1 MYYNLT
7 SKHKVDNKDSHN
19 VLYLRAHELS
29 SLELDPFKK
38 ISEIMSKWNLEGLE
52 QTIVGS
58 AKKAAED
65 IIEGKI
71 LDDLQKLLDE
81 LDKAY
86 GIFAENMYGYATP
99 GKIVDQFIL
108 PLPPSF
114 DSELKHSYV
123 EDKVTPGEVLMKK
136 LPGMLAVKFAKPN
149 IASIINKSVESGI
162 EIAKRHNYNFNPNI
176 INTYSGTEP
185 RTLNISFNI
194 VPQSRKHA
202 LEVIDGILKLRI
214 LASGTQLAENLFIK
228 QDHVFSIKFSDKL
241 EKLLYF
247 EDKYLNLVSVTT
259 ELMSSTGSGSFTH
272 DGVPKNIKV
281 TLSLQERMPLRRKEE
296 GGGKKPEDKNASVT
310 KKAASISASAAT
322 AKAVQYNKDNLKNDK
337 LKKPTAPTK
346 NQVKNSLKL
355 GKRILQGKK

>member
-7 SKHKVDNKDSHN
+7 SKHKVDKTDLHN
-19 VLYLRAHELS
+19 VLYLRAHTLS
-29 SLELDPFKK
+29 SIELDPFKK
-38 ISEIMSKWNLEGLE
+38 ISEIMSKWDLDKLE
-52 QTIVGS
+52 QTIINS
-58 AKKAAED
+58 AEKAANDLMSGE
-65 IIEGKI
+65 IFN
-71 LDDLQKLLDE
+71 DLQKLLDE
-81 LDKAY
+81 LDEAY
-86 GIFAENMYGYATP
+86 GIFSENIYGYATP
-99 GKIVDQFIL
+99 GKIVDHFIL

-114 DSELKHSYV
+114 DSDLKHSYT

-149 IASIINKSVESGI
+149 IASMINKSVESGI

-176 INTYSGTEP
+176 INTYSGTDP
-185 RTLNISFNI
+185 RTLNISFII

-228 QDHVFSIKFSDKL
+228 QDHVFSLEFSDKL
-241 EKLLYF
+241 EKLLHF
-247 EDKYLNLVSVTT
+247 KNKYLNLVSVTT

-281 TLSLQERMPLRRKEE
+281 TLNLQERMPLRREEE

-310 KKAASISASAAT
+310 KKAALTTTSAAAT
-322 AKAVQYNKDNLKNDK
+322 KAIHD
-337 LKKPTAPTK
+337 
-346 NQVKNSLKL
+346 KNSKPKTKPVVPKRYFKKKL
-355 GKRILQGKK
+355 Q